1 EVAQAIVR
9 TVAGQDAQSEE
20 IGGARAEVD
29 PSLLS
34 LFCRQLNEL
43 RLRRDEVAISLELVM
58 SSQESVLHDF
68 YVDSFRDLAAPKEG
82 GAKAFVEDFLLTQKG
97 YRDRLSVERAN
108 EILVDRYRG
117 SPSDLDT
124 LVDRRLLHVEERG
137 KTPQIELTHDV
148 LAPIALRE
156 RTERMHTEELRKAE
170 ERRLLETRRAEEDE
184 RRAREE

>member
-1 EVAQAIVR
+1 
-9 TVAGQDAQSEE
+9 
-20 IGGARAEVD
+20 
-29 PSLLS
+29 
-34 LFCRQLNEL
+34 
-43 RLRRDEVAISLELVM
+43 M

-108 EILVDRYRG
+108 EILVDRYHG
-117 SPSDLDT
+117 TPDELHA

-148 LAPIALRE
+148 LAPIAMHE
-156 RTERMHTEELRKAE
+156 RA
-170 ERRLLETRRAEEDE
+170 D
-184 RRAREE
+184 